1 MLMNRSDH
9 FPHRTWLCVAL
20 ALLLASFGAWPAPS
34 TARAQEH
41 QQGFQAQSRTQEA
54 AAWAD
59 CFSLDGLLPEQRARA
74 EALFLAMLDS
84 EALYTIAADLK
95 PMSSGYVRFQ
105 FEVAKPELA
114 DIETTRALLARF
126 RCGDRFYADVLT
138 FAAVYDG
145 KRYAEGVV
153 FNRAALERAIRA
165 HPTYFASFGLTP
177 NAHPMAVV
185 HTVEQAEPAARWRGY
200 GYLFGYPD
208 AAVDFFVT
216 AGTSQAETGKF
227 VERDFRHIPT
237 QTRATGGF
245 TWAVPRGSAET
256 DEEKHLRTRALAV
269 LEDYRARRARLIGEG
284 KPGVVALLRELTAQ
298 PAWKA
303 AAP

>member
-1 MLMNRSDH
+1 MTRSDH
-9 FPHRTWLCVAL
+9 VPHHAWLCLTL
-20 ALLLASFGAWPAPS
+20 ALLLALFGAWPTHS
-34 TARAQEH
+34 GARAQERQH
-41 QQGFQAQSRTQEA
+41 GVQAQSRTQEA
-54 AAWAD
+54 AVSAD
-59 CFSLDGLLPEQRARA
+59 CFSLDGLPPEQRARA

-126 RCGDRFYADVLT
+126 RCGDHFYADVLT

-165 HPTYFASFGLTP
+165 HPAYFAPFGLTP

-185 HTVEQAEPAARWRGY
+185 HTVEQAEQAARWRGY

-216 AGTSQAETGKF
+216 AGISQAETGKF

-237 QTRATGGF
+237 QTRDTGGF
-245 TWAVPRGSAET
+245 TWAVPKGSAET

-284 KPGVVALLRELTAQ
+284 KPGVVALLRELTSQ
-298 PAWKA
+298 PARKA
-303 AAP
+303 AARP